1 MKPGVSAFQQQENA
15 PLSPCGQT
23 VYDAGTGGSLSLM
36 VATFGEEKILTGC
49 LPSNNVTHFL
59 KVPIT
64 TSCRR
69 EIRLG
74 RKQLG
79 AKERD
84 FPADQAIIP
93 RATTRAQS
101 RGSSEFM
108 KATCTP
114 EPVRELDSHVP
125 CGALT
130 FAPLQTKDK
139 TCWTSDSV
147 QFHQVSLG
155 PTGAENDG

>member
-1 MKPGVSAFQQQENA
+1 MAKHCMMLGQVD
-15 PLSPCGQT
+15 PLSHT
-23 VYDAGTGGSLSLM
+23 
-36 VATFGEEKILTGC
+36 VATFGEEKISTGW

-79 AKERD
+79 AKECE
-84 FPADQAIIP
+84 FPADRAIIP

-101 RGSSEFM
+101 RGSSGFL

-125 CGALT
+125 CGALAFT
-130 FAPLQTKDK
+130 PLQTKDK
-139 TCWTSDSV
+139 TCWTSLCSV
-147 QFHQVSLG
+147 PPGIPRSHGSR
-155 PTGAENDG
+155 E